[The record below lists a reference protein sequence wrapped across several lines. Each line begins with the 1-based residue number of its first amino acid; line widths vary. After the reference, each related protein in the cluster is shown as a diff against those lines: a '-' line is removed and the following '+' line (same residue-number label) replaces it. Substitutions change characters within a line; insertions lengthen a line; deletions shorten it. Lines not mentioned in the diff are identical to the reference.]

1 MTSAVTRSSSVRPVR
16 RRLRWAAVGLLLSA
30 AAGAAYLLRDPEP
43 VFDARR
49 GTIVRVDTAA
59 TVPDSTAREQVV
71 TLQSS
76 TGLTVRLAVR
86 TPHERGDSTS
96 GSTRTVVKRPLFI
109 VLGGHQRGMR
119 AGALVGDPRGTI
131 FASLEYPFEGDHKA
145 KGLAVVAQVPAIR
158 RAFYD
163 TPPAVSLALDHLL
176 SRPDVDPTRV
186 ELVGAS
192 FGAPFATIAA
202 ARDPRVSRLWIA
214 HGGGKPF
221 RMIEHGLKRD
231 IPIAALR
238 WPIAGLATLLA
249 SGPRFAPERWIARVA
264 PRPVVM
270 LSATDDERIPRE
282 SVDALWDAM
291 QPPRD
296 RVWLPGKHMQGDR
309 PDVLRTLVDSVLTR
323 AARPALDTSLAPA
336 GRASTP

>member
-1 MTSAVTRSSSVRPVR
+1 MTSAATRSSSAKPVR
-16 RRLRWAAVGLLLSA
+16 RRLRWAALGLVIIT
-30 AAGAAYLLRDPEP
+30 AAGSAYLLRDPEP

-49 GTIVRVDTAA
+49 GSLVSVDTAA

-71 TLQSS
+71 TLKSS

-86 TPHERGDSTS
+86 TPHTPPDSA
-96 GSTRTVVKRPLFI
+96 GVARTVMKRPLFI

-131 FASLEYPFEGDHKA
+131 FASLEYPYEGDHKA

-176 SRPDVDPTRV
+176 ARPDVDPTRV

-231 IPIAALR
+231 IPIAPLR
-238 WPIAGLATLLA
+238 WPVAGLATLLA

-291 QPPRD
+291 QAPRE

-323 AARPALDTSLAPA
+323 AARPAGDASLTPA

>member
-1 MTSAVTRSSSVRPVR
+1 MPMTSAATRSSSAKPVR
-16 RRLRWAAVGLLLSA
+16 RRLRWAALGLLFTT
-30 AAGAAYLLRDPEP
+30 AAGTAYLLRDPEP

-49 GTIVRVDTAA
+49 GTLVSVDTAA

-86 TPHERGDSTS
+86 TPHERVDSAAA
-96 GSTRTVVKRPLFI
+96 GAVVKRPLFV

-131 FASLEYPFEGDHKA
+131 FASLEYPYEGDHKA

-176 SRPDVDPTRV
+176 ARPDVDPTRV

-221 RMIEHGLKRD
+221 RMIDQGLKRD
-231 IPIAALR
+231 IPIAPLR
-238 WPIAGLATLLA
+238 WPVAGLATLLA

-291 QPPRD
+291 QAPRE

-323 AARPALDTSLAPA
+323 AARPPLDAALAPA

>member
-1 MTSAVTRSSSVRPVR
+1 MPMTSAATRSLSASSLR
-16 RRLRWAAVGLLLSA
+16 RRLRWAAFGTLLTATAGSA
-30 AAGAAYLLRDPEP
+30 FLLRDPEP
-43 VFDARR
+43 AFDARR
-49 GTIVRVDTAA
+49 GTLVAVDTAA

-86 TPHERGDSTS
+86 TPHERGDT
-96 GSTRTVVKRPLFI
+96 TTADARALARVVVKRPLFI

-131 FASLEYPFEGDHKA
+131 FASLEYPYEGDHKA

-163 TPPAVSLALDHLL
+163 TPPAISLALDYLL
-176 SRPDVDPTRV
+176 ARPDVDPARV

-202 ARDPRVSRLWIA
+202 ARDSRVSRRWIA
-214 HGGGKPF
+214 HGGGRPF
-221 RMIEHGLKRD
+221 AMIEHGLRRD
-231 IPIAALR
+231 IPWAPLR
-238 WPIAGLATLLA
+238 WPVAGLATLLA
-249 SGPRFAPERWIARVA
+249 SGPRFAPERWISRVA

-291 QPPRD
+291 QAPRE
-296 RVWLPGKHMQGDR
+296 RV
-309 PDVLRTLVDSVLTR
+309 
-323 AARPALDTSLAPA
+323 
-336 GRASTP
+336 